1 MWGNQRQS
9 WILDSTPWI
18 LDSDYW
24 IPDLSVDLDS
34 RFQLS
39 VRCRIPTAVFR
50 IGMPRIP
57 DSTSKKFPRFRIP
70 QAKIAL
76 IPLHGENILVPPV
89 WYVHFDTISYVTFRI
104 LLWLVH
110 DYLSHCMGTNY
121 TIVVRKAK
129 WTSKLSWAFSAL
141 KAKCLS

>member
-18 LDSDYW
+18 LDSYYW

-50 IGMPRIP
+50 IGRPRIP
-57 DSTSKKFPRFRIP
+57 DSTGKKFPRFRIP
-70 QAKIAL
+70 QAKIPR
-76 IPLHGENILVPPV
+76 IPLHGENKFVQPV
-89 WYVHFDTISYVTFRI
+89 WYLHFDTISYVTFRI

-110 DYLSHCMGTNY
+110 DYLSPCMDANY

-129 WTSKLSWAFSAL
+129 WTSTLSWAFGAL
-141 KAKCLS
+141 KAKYLS

>member
-1 MWGNQRQS
+1 MSPHVRESKTVMDSGFHAVDSGFRL
-9 WILDSTPWI
+9 LDSR
-18 LDSDYW
+18 SF
-24 IPDLSVDLDS
+24 SGLDS

-57 DSTSKKFPRFRIP
+57 DSTSQKLPRFRIP

-76 IPLHGENILVPPV
+76 IPLHGENIFVPPV

-110 DYLSHCMGTNY
+110 DYLSHCMDTNY

-129 WTSKLSWAFSAL
+129 
-141 KAKCLS
+141 